1 MLAKSISF
9 AYIGKVESE
18 FERLERENVIEKV
31 ENAQWS
37 TPLVTVIKP
46 NGTVWLCADYIKTSI
61 NKYSKDYN
69 YLLLKSE
76 SRRTLCGFSRR
87 KIS

>member
-1 MLAKSISF
+1 LLAKSISF

-46 NGTVWLCADYIKTSI
+46 NGTV
-61 NKYSKDYN
+61 
-69 YLLLKSE
+69 
-76 SRRTLCGFSRR
+76 
-87 KIS
+87 